1 MSWGTI
7 WRTKMRDD
15 ALKNLIKTNTHSPGM
30 YRAVMPLQNV
40 DAFYTA
46 FDIKEGDGMYLKPED
61 RVRIW

>member
-1 MSWGTI
+1 
-7 WRTKMRDD
+7 
-15 ALKNLIKTNTHSPGM
+15 M